1 MEAVALLLG
10 CGARPPPAPLLLPPP
25 PFLLL
30 PEFPAGLGGVGWPP
44 PVPLEDAPEE
54 VERHPL
60 GLVQP
65 EPAEAMR
72 AVLAMAFSL
81 LDSRVS
87 LRTSMSWARENDGR
101 TVELVMSSTVLAKRG
116 WSPRS
121 MARTSWRPSMG
132 WPTARSSAAFNLMR

>member
-10 CGARPPPAPLLLPPP
+10 CVARPPPAPLLLPPP

-30 PEFPAGLGGVGWPP
+30 PGFPAGLVDRYPP
-44 PVPLEDAPEE
+44 
-54 VERHPL
+54 

-72 AVLAMAFSL
+72 AVLAMAFSS

-87 LRTSMSWARENDGR
+87 LRISMSWARENDGR
-101 TVELVMSSTVLAKRG
+101 TVELVMSSTVLAK
-116 WSPRS
+116 
-121 MARTSWRPSMG
+121 
-132 WPTARSSAAFNLMR
+132 

>member
-10 CGARPPPAPLLLPPP
+10 CGARPPPPFLSPPP

-54 VERHPL
+54 VEWLPP

-65 EPAEAMR
+65 EPTEAM
-72 AVLAMAFSL
+72 
-81 LDSRVS
+81 
-87 LRTSMSWARENDGR
+87 
-101 TVELVMSSTVLAKRG
+101 
-116 WSPRS
+116 
-121 MARTSWRPSMG
+121 
-132 WPTARSSAAFNLMR
+132 

>member
-10 CGARPPPAPLLLPPP
+10 CGARPPP

-44 PVPLEDAPEE
+44 SVPLEDAPEE
-54 VERHPL
+54 VERHPP

-65 EPAEAMR
+65 EPAEAMK
-72 AVLAMAFSL
+72 AVLAMVFSS
-81 LDSRVS
+81 LDSCVS

-116 WSPRS
+116 WSS
-121 MARTSWRPSMG
+121 
-132 WPTARSSAAFNLMR
+132 